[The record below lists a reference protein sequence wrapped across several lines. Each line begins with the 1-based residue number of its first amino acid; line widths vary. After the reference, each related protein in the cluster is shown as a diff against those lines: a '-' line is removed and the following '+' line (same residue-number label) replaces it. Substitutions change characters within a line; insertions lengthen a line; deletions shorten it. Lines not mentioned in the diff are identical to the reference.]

1 VLTLLHVRTA
11 AMRRLLLAIFLNF
24 HMITGQQVLMK
35 KCPKS
40 FRCVSRK
47 YCDSDGLLSRR
58 KINKLSF
65 NDDTRGLI
73 NCVNS
78 KKNRLG
84 VCCLERSAV
93 LSKLRKRPRQDEL
106 GNEILKLDKIRSN
119 QDDNVFIN
127 ENLLSDLFDT
137 SEESKDTQ
145 ENILD
150 ELDALGEMIASI
162 PDTELEKKLKDN
174 SEDPVVIIN
183 IRGDEVD
190 LEERIR
196 SSRVR
201 INDEEDDLL
210 KDLEATIASML
221 DAGDVGV
228 ENDHLDFD
236 TDVLAITMDSELPR
250 VPRNYHLF
258 QRNTRRR
265 PYFQHQQFY
274 HQRVPRPS
282 RYNHYYPY

>member
-1 VLTLLHVRTA
+1 MLQL
-11 AMRRLLLAIFLNF
+11 
-24 HMITGQQVLMK
+24 
-35 KCPKS
+35 
-40 FRCVSRK
+40 
-47 YCDSDGLLSRR
+47 D
-58 KINKLSF
+58 
-65 NDDTRGLI
+65 
-73 NCVNS
+73 
-78 KKNRLG
+78 
-84 VCCLERSAV
+84 
-93 LSKLRKRPRQDEL
+93 
-106 GNEILKLDKIRSN
+106 NEILKLDKIRSN

-174 SEDPVVIIN
+174 SEDPVLIIN
-183 IRGDEVD
+183 IRYLKYFYFNEIIFIFRGDEVD

-228 ENDHLDFD
+228 EDDHLDFD

-282 RYNHYYPY
+282 HYNHYYPY

>member
-1 VLTLLHVRTA
+1 MLQL
-11 AMRRLLLAIFLNF
+11 
-24 HMITGQQVLMK
+24 
-35 KCPKS
+35 
-40 FRCVSRK
+40 
-47 YCDSDGLLSRR
+47 D
-58 KINKLSF
+58 
-65 NDDTRGLI
+65 
-73 NCVNS
+73 
-78 KKNRLG
+78 
-84 VCCLERSAV
+84 
-93 LSKLRKRPRQDEL
+93 
-106 GNEILKLDKIRSN
+106 NEILNLDKIRSN

-183 IRGDEVD
+183 IRSVSQLFLIQRNHFIFRGDEVD

-282 RYNHYYPY
+282 HYNHYYPY